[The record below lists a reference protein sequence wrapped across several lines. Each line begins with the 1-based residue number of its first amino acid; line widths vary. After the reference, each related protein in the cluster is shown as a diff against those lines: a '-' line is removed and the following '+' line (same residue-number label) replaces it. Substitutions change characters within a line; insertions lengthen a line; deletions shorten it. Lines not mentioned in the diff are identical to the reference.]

1 MDMASHA
8 PLPGRV
14 PLILSVSVALLLSSV
29 GVEARHRPP
38 PPPRPVLCGHSI
50 PAGYYIDSIDAVSER
65 PTWQEEPE
73 GGFTYSVWRDFSDS
87 TEARMLGVAEALY
100 PPREP
105 ILVRA
110 YENSYE
116 LGSDSTGVPLWWY
129 RGLGVRRIPYAV
141 TAGTL
146 NHFLNL
152 TRRFRSHNFW
162 ETGTGGGLWWSD
174 FIYHAYIRAAQSYA
188 SGGREYQ
195 HVYVAKIVFAWS
207 YDDGTFVPVTETVRT
222 VVLSEQG
229 DVLEVQ
235 GDGRIEESVYFSQH
249 RGIGYV
255 DHVFR

>member
-1 MDMASHA
+1 MGMQGPSRWRFPLIVPFCAVLML
-8 PLPGRV
+8 LPG
-14 PLILSVSVALLLSSV
+14 SAT
-29 GVEARHRPP
+29 ARHRPP
-38 PPPRPVLCGHSI
+38 PPPRPVLRGHSV
-50 PAGYYIDSIDAVSER
+50 PTGYYIDSLDAVSER

-73 GGFTYSVWRDFSDS
+73 GGFTYSVWRNFTDS
-87 TEARMLGVAEALY
+87 TEARMLGIAEALY
-100 PPREP
+100 PPRNP
-105 ILVRA
+105 ILERA

-141 TAGTL
+141 TAGAL

-152 TRRFRSHNFW
+152 TRRFRRHNFW

-174 FIYHAYIRAAQSYA
+174 FIYHAYIRAAQSYT
-188 SGGREYQ
+188 SGAREYQ

-207 YDDGTFVPVTETVRT
+207 YDDGTFVPVTENVRT

-235 GDGRIEESVYFSQH
+235 GDGRIEESVYFSEH

-255 DHVFR
+255 EHIFR